1 MYAKKEYHPAS
12 ETVIAGEEA
21 KEVLETKQRAIEAD
35 LEQKRLD
42 KYYEEKA
49 AEMWA
54 RQAEINAQR
63 EAEEEAA
70 RQAEEEKQAQEA
82 ALAKKSQ
89 SNNNAVTEYNDDNLY
104 LLSHLI
110 MGEAGGGSDEMQL
123 YVGSV
128 VLNRVASSNYPNSIR
143 SVIYQSGQY
152 ACTWDGNFDKTPTQS
167 VIANAQRL
175 LENGSVLPS
184 NVVFQSQFPQGSGVY
199 AIVQGEYFCY

>member
-12 ETVIAGEEA
+12 ETVISGEEA

-54 RQAEINAQR
+54 RQAEINTQR

-82 ALAKKSQ
+82 AIANKSQ
-89 SNNNAVTEYNDDNLY
+89 SSNNATTEYSDDNIY

-128 VLNRVASSNYPNSIR
+128 VLNRVASSSYPNSIR

-152 ACTWDGNFDKTPTQS
+152 ACTWDGNFNKTPTQS
-167 VIANAQRL
+167 VIANAQHL

>member
-1 MYAKKEYHPAS
+1 
-12 ETVIAGEEA
+12 
-21 KEVLETKQRAIEAD
+21 
-35 LEQKRLD
+35 
-42 KYYEEKA
+42 
-49 AEMWA
+49 
-54 RQAEINAQR
+54 
-63 EAEEEAA
+63 
-70 RQAEEEKQAQEA
+70 
-82 ALAKKSQ
+82 
-89 SNNNAVTEYNDDNLY
+89 
-104 LLSHLI
+104 